1 MYGDKSV
8 LLFALEEDDH
18 WAFGFLRY
26 SCVEMA
32 HFLTYCGDL
41 AQMVYPNI
49 SELCTTLKGAYMDL
63 ASVAPR
69 ALQGSSPVCQSHSL
83 LDLEFND
90 VPPNEQFRLDGDSDT
105 EGNVTLEHLCARSWR
120 LVSIA
125 HLTPPHLPAQVPENN
140 TESDHDE
147 QKLRP
152 YAPNPALTKVLKKAP
167 VKPKDKGK
175 SVNRSSLISTG
186 EHPHIQKFANAAS
199 VEPSEPDKLAASI
212 PEVQEPD
219 AGQKRKH
226 ATSEAKSDKPKKSS
240 KGKKASKAEEPT
252 KPLTRVV
259 TVVFRSIT
267 NACQTELWRSVKLA
281 PHKSTP
287 TVRGSTMHSLIINS
301 ATPDGAIANASQA
314 LNSAIEQS
322 MRASNRLAA
331 LAYHVH
337 CPHLSSLV
345 PAHYQFFGSVA
356 IPDNLHNIP
365 AQHLQEIYNMFLL
378 SNTLKLDLPYLNA
391 EEFMPLPIE
400 SERTVQWA
408 EELLGYNVS
417 PPSHHSTL
425 PPNTCGEGGSRFP
438 GAMDD
443 PVA

>member
-1 MYGDKSV
+1 MGPGFSYPSSSRSWLSICMALLQSCPKSQPAVV
-8 LLFALEEDDH
+8 LLNHPLFYHL
-18 WAFGFLRY
+18 
-26 SCVEMA
+26 
-32 HFLTYCGDL
+32 
-41 AQMVYPNI
+41 Q
-49 SELCTTLKGAYMDL
+49 

-240 KGKKASKAEEPT
+240 KARLNHAQPHYQLS
-252 KPLTRVV
+252 
-259 TVVFRSIT
+259 
-267 NACQTELWRSVKLA
+267 NA
-281 PHKSTP
+281 
-287 TVRGSTMHSLIINS
+287 
-301 ATPDGAIANASQA
+301 A

-322 MRASNRLAA
+322 MRASNRLAGMQA
-331 LAYHVH
+331 MFNEQHLRTMSTAH
-337 CPHLSSLV
+337 HLSSLV

-391 EEFMPLPIE
+391 EEVL
-400 SERTVQWA
+400 V
-408 EELLGYNVS
+408 
-417 PPSHHSTL
+417 
-425 PPNTCGEGGSRFP
+425 
-438 GAMDD
+438 
-443 PVA
+443 